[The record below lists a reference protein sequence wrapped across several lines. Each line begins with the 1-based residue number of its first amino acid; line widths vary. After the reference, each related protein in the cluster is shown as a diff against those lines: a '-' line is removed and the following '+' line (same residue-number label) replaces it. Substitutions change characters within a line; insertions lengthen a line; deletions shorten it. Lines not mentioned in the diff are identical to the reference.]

1 MDQFYGDNDN
11 EDYDDI
17 TLPMQ
22 IIVAG
27 KPDQFRLLYKSNF
40 ETQVIFLGSKLEYQQ
55 MNIFGSIWWQ

>member
-1 MDQFYGDNDN
+1 MGQFYGDNGN

-17 TLPMQ
+17 TLLMK

-40 ETQVIFLGSKLEYQQ
+40 ETQVTFLIKEMIFWV
-55 MNIFGSIWWQ
+55 IFDIFRILT

>member
-17 TLPMQ
+17 TLLMK

-40 ETQVIFLGSKLEYQQ
+40 ETQVTFLIKEMIFWV
-55 MNIFGSIWWQ
+55 IFDIFRILT

>member
-1 MDQFYGDNDN
+1 MDQFYGDNGN

-17 TLPMQ
+17 TLLMK

-40 ETQVIFLGSKLEYQQ
+40 ETQVTFLIKEMIFWV
-55 MNIFGSIWWQ
+55 IFDIFRILT

>member
-1 MDQFYGDNDN
+1 MDQFYGDNGN

-17 TLPMQ
+17 TLLMK

-40 ETQVIFLGSKLEYQQ
+40 ETQVTFLIKEMIFWV
-55 MNIFGSIWWQ
+55 IF